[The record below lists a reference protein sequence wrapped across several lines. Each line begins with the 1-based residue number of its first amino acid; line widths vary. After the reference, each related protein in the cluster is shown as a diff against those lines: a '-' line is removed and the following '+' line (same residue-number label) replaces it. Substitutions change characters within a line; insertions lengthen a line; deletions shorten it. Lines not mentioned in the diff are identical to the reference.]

1 MLGEYLKI
9 PIYRTIDSDF
19 VVDEHVTSFET
30 PWKFNDKELDAE
42 TGLYYYEARYYEPV
56 LAMWYSVDA
65 LAEKY
70 SSIGG
75 YVYCAGDPV
84 RLVDVDG
91 NEFDETSEALVTKV
105 EAEADKRISRLTNIN
120 AKLQDRL
127 RSCFEMIR

>member
-1 MLGEYLKI
+1 ML
-9 PIYRTIDSDF
+9 T
-19 VVDEHVTSFET
+19 
-30 PWKFNDKELDAE
+30 
-42 TGLYYYEARYYEPV
+42 
-56 LAMWYSVDA
+56 MWYSVDA